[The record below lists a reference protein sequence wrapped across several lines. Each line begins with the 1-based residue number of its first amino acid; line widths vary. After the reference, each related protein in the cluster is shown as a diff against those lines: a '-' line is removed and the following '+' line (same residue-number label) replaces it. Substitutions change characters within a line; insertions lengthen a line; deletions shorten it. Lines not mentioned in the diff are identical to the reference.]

1 MVDASVVIFDYD
13 RKEFIKDTIKS
24 IVSNIGNH
32 NIEILVIKSYEDG
45 EIDEFLKNNNV
56 KFVTLLDNKSQSDYI
71 KCAVKESLGEILMFH
86 DDDDQFA
93 NDKIGYVCNL
103 FNQHEDLGYYH
114 NNFNT
119 IDQEGNAVYNR
130 NYKTPEFASLYIK
143 NSEKT
148 LYFNKKIKLIN
159 YIRPDFNATSIC
171 IRKSIITD
179 FHKNFEFNVRPDTFL
194 LIMALLSDLSLF
206 FDNKVLTHYRLYG
219 DNVSTSYNAPVTK
232 MRKTFMKAFLEG
244 TKIFSYY
251 LNFLEDTPYSYYLQ
265 LRIINLKLAYNFWA
279 LKRKYKITHSELKII
294 FQADLLHESE
304 YYIISILPAR
314 LKLLVMRLAYNAI
327 KD

>member
-13 RKEFIKDTIKS
+13 RKNFIKDIVKS
-24 IVSNIGNH
+24 IAVNIGDK
-32 NIEILVIKSYEDG
+32 NIEILVIKSYEDP
-45 EIDEFLKNNNV
+45 EIDNFLKDNNIR
-56 KFVTLLDNKSQSDYI
+56 FFTLLDHKKQSDYI

-86 DDDDQFA
+86 DDDDQFI
-93 NDKIGYVCNL
+93 DEKVSYVYNL
-103 FNQHEDLGYYH
+103 FCQHEDLGYYH
-114 NNFNT
+114 NNFDT

-130 NYKTPEFASLYIK
+130 NYKTPKFVSLYIK

-148 LYFNKKIKLIN
+148 LYFNKKIELLN

-171 IRKSIITD
+171 IRKSIITN
-179 FHKNFEFNVRPDTFL
+179 FQKNFEFNVRPDTFL

-206 FDNKVLTHYRLYG
+206 FDSKVLTHYRLYA

-232 MRKTFMKAFLEG
+232 MRNTFMTAFSEG
-244 TKIFSYY
+244 IRIFCYY
-251 LNFLEDTPYSYYLQ
+251 SNFLENTSYSSYMK

-279 LKRKYKITHSELKII
+279 LKRKYKIMRSELKII
-294 FQADLLHESE
+294 LKADLLHESA
-304 YYIISILPAR
+304 YYIISILPGR
-314 LKLLVMRLAYNAI
+314 LKLLVMKFAYKAI